1 MSLNA
6 DRLERRFLSIFRQ
19 VTTDLYPSVVKNT
32 TVKEVKRDDGTL
44 DHEIIEERG
53 PMEIN
58 EENLTPLARALA
70 RAVVEEIKASAEV
83 QTTAA
88 SGTWR
93 VT

>member
-1 MSLNA
+1 MPLDA
-6 DRLERRFLSIFRQ
+6 DRLEQRFLSIFRQ
-19 VTTDLYPSVVKNT
+19 VATDLYPNVVKNT
-32 TVKEVKRDDGTL
+32 TVTEVKRDDGTL
-44 DHEIIEERG
+44 DHEITEERG
-53 PMEIN
+53 PMEVD

-83 QTTAA
+83 TTTAA